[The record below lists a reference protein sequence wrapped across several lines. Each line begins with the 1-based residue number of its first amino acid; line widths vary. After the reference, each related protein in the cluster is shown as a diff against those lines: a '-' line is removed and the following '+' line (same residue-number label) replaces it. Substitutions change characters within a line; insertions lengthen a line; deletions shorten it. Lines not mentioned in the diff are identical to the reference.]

1 MTFLVMHLSENI
13 CFPSFVLQINV
24 IYILRRCFF
33 SCLLNEWISFRVWL
47 QSKSFVCLFRFV
59 FHKEFPHKS
68 RSTLVSVLKSL
79 CNLISTEKI
88 SNISVTISFCF
99 DMNASCLSS
108 ESIIKGNC
116 LKYLFFIFRVSH
128 IHRPKL
134 KCLSDKKKQQT
145 INCKKMQYLKSKWME
160 RNTRNRYVAYDGD
173 AHESLT
179 IIFSHSFFIFQT
191 IKYSIKIQYW
201 SRNFC

>member
-1 MTFLVMHLSENI
+1 MSFIYFGDASS
-13 CFPSFVLQINV
+13 CF
-24 IYILRRCFF
+24 
-33 SCLLNEWISFRVWL
+33 LNEWISFRVWL
-47 QSKSFVCLFRFV
+47 QSKFFVCLFRFR

-79 CNLISTEKI
+79 CNLILTEKF
-88 SNISVTISFCF
+88 SNILVTISFCF
-99 DMNASCLSS
+99 DMNASCPYR
-108 ESIIKGNC
+108 
-116 LKYLFFIFRVSH
+116 KYNKRKLPQISFYIFRVSH

-160 RNTRNRYVAYDGD
+160 RDSRHRYVAYDGD

-179 IIFSHSFFIFQT
+179 IIFSPFFLYISNNKIFD
-191 IKYSIKIQYW
+191 
-201 SRNFC
+201 